1 MNKIIARRVRKRL
14 KRLYKEAAGIMTD
27 PEMTQE
33 LAERAEAGSI
43 LSGKSK
49 GFLYSL
55 RQLKDMLRDYHS
67 GEYTLISRSTL
78 LVVVAALLY
87 IISPIDVIPD
97 SIPIVGGLDDIA
109 VLAYAVHAVSD
120 ELKNYRLWLATKDM
134 RADEA
139 IDLIHT
145 EVSIDESR
153 KKSGI
158 KK

>member
-1 MNKIIARRVRKRL
+1 
-14 KRLYKEAAGIMTD
+14 
-27 PEMTQE
+27 
-33 LAERAEAGSI
+33 
-43 LSGKSK
+43 
-49 GFLYSL
+49 
-55 RQLKDMLRDYHS
+55 
-67 GEYTLISRSTL
+67 
-78 LVVVAALLY
+78 VVAALLY